1 MGIIQED
8 RLNAPKPEVSQ
19 TNYGAQY
26 VKAATESQVNEP
38 EVAGPAVEEAVEV
51 PQEAAE
57 VALNKKP
64 AVKKAGRPK
73 KTKK

>member
-51 PQEAAE
+51 PQEAVGA
-57 VALNKKP
+57 VIDKKP